1 MTRRHIR
8 GIGICVWFGASLLGL
23 LVAVG
28 PGMPHDGSAARAT
41 PPTRLLVVGGLLD
54 LSNGWT
60 SLGRASRATM
70 AIAATQ
76 ANRRLAKVGSPIR
89 VRLQIVD
96 VRGQPDVAL
105 SQLRRLA
112 RQGVRVFIGPEAS
125 SEVQAVRSA
134 ANALGVLVVSQGS
147 TAHSLARPRDNV
159 FRLVP
164 DDRREAEAVAALLAR
179 DKVKALAPI
188 WRADAGNAGLVKS
201 MRLRFKGIVSPGVPY
216 GTTESDFPARVAA
229 LRQQVNAL
237 RARKVGKVGVYL
249 AGFDEVV
256 DLFHA
261 AASDPVLSSVPWYG
275 SDGVALTTRLIKDA
289 RGAAFANARD
299 YPNPILGL
307 DARAE
312 RRSASLR
319 ARIRARIGSRPDAFA
334 LTTYD
339 ALQILA
345 RAAER
350 AGGGTGIG
358 RLRSEFV
365 RVAHGYK
372 GVTGTIVLNAAGDR
386 AYGSFDFWSVCRG
399 ASTTSPGYVWHR
411 TQSYLA
417 SGVGRGHIVTR
428 QSCRRGST

>member
-1 MTRRHIR
+1 MRRRRIR
-8 GIGICVWFGASLLGL
+8 GIGIWACFGASLLGL
-23 LVAVG
+23 LLAVG
-28 PGMPHDGSAARAT
+28 AAVPHDGSAARAA
-41 PPTRLLVVGGLLD
+41 PPTRLLVVGGILD
-54 LSNGWT
+54 LSSGWT
-60 SLGRASRATM
+60 SLGRASRATL

-76 ANRRLAKVGSPIR
+76 ANRRLAKAGSPIR
-89 VRLQIVD
+89 IRLQIVD
-96 VRGQPDVAL
+96 VRGEPDVAL
-105 SQLRRLA
+105 RQLRRLA
-112 RQGVRVFIGPEAS
+112 RQGVRVFIGPESS
-125 SEVQAVRSA
+125 SEVRAVRSA

-164 DDRREAEAVAALLAR
+164 DDRREAEAVVALLSR
-179 DKVKALAPI
+179 DKVKALAPM
-188 WRADAGNAGLVKS
+188 WRADAGNAGLAKS
-201 MRLRFKGIVSPGVPY
+201 MRLRFKGIVSAGVPY
-216 GTTESDFPARVAA
+216 GTAESDFPAKVAA
-229 LRQQVNAL
+229 LHQQVTAL
-237 RARKVGKVGVYL
+237 RARKVGNVGVYL

-256 DLFHA
+256 DLFRA
-261 AASDPVLSSVPWYG
+261 AAADPVLSSVPWYG
-275 SDGVALTTRLIKDA
+275 SDGVALTTRLIRDARAAAFADA
-289 RGAAFANARD
+289 RG

-339 ALQILA
+339 AVQIIA
-345 RAAER
+345 GAAER
-350 AGGGTGIG
+350 AGGGRGIS

-399 ASTTSPGYVWHR
+399 TSTSYVWHR

-417 SGVGRGHIVTR
+417 SGVGRGHIVAR
-428 QSCRRGST
+428 QSCRRG